1 MTIAQSFI
9 KFLETQGC
17 GVFGQDLFLGRVP
30 NSLNTNT
37 KLFWVIPSGGSVIQ
51 KNKTN
56 ESIKSYQFLV
66 YYRSNS
72 AREVD
77 EKLFQ
82 LEEILNCIACVQL
95 ENFEVVDIS
104 ATQFATKQD
113 LDSEN
118 RMVGFLQVRL
128 QTYKSCK

>member
-9 KFLETQGC
+9 KFLEKQGC
-17 GVFGQDLFLGRVP
+17 GVFGQDLFINRVP
-30 NSLNTNT
+30 NSLKTKTN
-37 KLFWVIPSGGSVIQ
+37 LFWVIPSGGSIIQ
-51 KNKTN
+51 KNKTK
-56 ESIKSYQFLV
+56 ETIKSYQFLV

-77 EKLFQ
+77 ETLFR

-95 ENFEVVDIS
+95 EAFEVVDIS
-104 ATQFATKQD
+104 ATQFSTKQD

-118 RMVGFLQVRL
+118 RMIGFLQVRI